1 MRQLP
6 ALPATPRDEVSSTDD
21 KDKPPLRHRRRN
33 IKSGMDRTGATTV
46 LKKITWPHEVV
57 YTSAGKP
64 ALYQDMT
71 VPQFDHRYLLIMD
84 SKEADIRVQMASH
97 LKALMSDAQLYG
109 LYTGCGS
116 TS

>member
-21 KDKPPLRHRRRN
+21 EDEPAPRRRRRN
-33 IKSGMDRTGATTV
+33 IKSGMDRTGTTAV

-64 ALYQDMT
+64 AAYQDLT
-71 VPQFDHRYLLIMD
+71 VLQFVYGYLLVME
-84 SKEADIRVQMASH
+84 SEEADIRVQLALH
-97 LKALMSDAQLYG
+97 LKALMSDAQL
-109 LYTGCGS
+109 
-116 TS
+116 